1 MPAPADSF
9 DEIRMIV
16 SSLPRY
22 DAVVAEETRLHLHG
36 LGGAAGALS
45 DLTVWL
51 AGGQRTA
58 LPRVQRPRLALFAAT
73 HGMAI
78 TLPGGSP
85 DALGR
90 EVAALVAG
98 GGVLHRM
105 AETADSDLRLYEL
118 ALERPTGDA
127 RIASAMDEATTA
139 RAIAYGMM
147 AVEPGIDVLAVAA
160 LGVGAAVSAAAIGY
174 GLFGGAVEDWMHG
187 HAASVAEAAQR
198 HGGLKDPLGLLAAIG
213 GPDIAA
219 ILGAILAARLVG
231 IPILLDGAGACAAGA
246 LAAGLRA
253 DLLDHC
259 RRAAGDPYAAKGF
272 AVTPPIAQ
280 VLPTRIDAP
289 LAAIAALPVL
299 KMACALVE

>member
-36 LGGAAGALS
+36 LGGAAAVLS
-45 DLTVWL
+45 ELTVWL
-51 AGGQRTA
+51 AGGQRNA

-78 TLPGGSP
+78 KLPGGSP
-85 DALGR
+85 EALGR
-90 EVAALVAG
+90 EVAALVEG

-118 ALERPTGDA
+118 ALERPAGDA
-127 RIASAMDEATTA
+127 RIAPAMDEATTA

-147 AVEPGIDVLAVAA
+147 AVEPGIDVLAVAG
-160 LGVGAAVSAAAIGY
+160 LGVGAEISAAAIGHV
-174 GLFGGAVEDWMHG
+174 LFGGSVEDWAHV
-187 HAASVAEAAQR
+187 HAAPVVEAATR
-198 HGGLKDPLGLLAAIG
+198 HGDLKDPLVLLAAVG

-219 ILGAILAARLVG
+219 ILGAILAARLAG
-231 IPILLDGAGACAAGA
+231 IPILLDGPAACAAA
-246 LAAGLRA
+246 AVAAGLRA

-259 RRAAGDPYAAKGF
+259 RRAAGDPYAAAGF
-272 AVTPPIAQ
+272 AVNPQIAQ
-280 VLPTRIDAP
+280 VLPMRVDAP
-289 LAAIAALPVL
+289 LAAVTAMPLL